1 MNIRLLAGAAA
12 IAAAAVLAYGGYQLL
27 PQGPA
32 LTRSEVI
39 GELDGPPL
47 AAHARADLYRY
58 GERQLLVGTMSKAS
72 WDPAGL
78 ARAQVLDGDE
88 PGLQAL
94 ARGQRAAMAQTGA
107 AGGGQGKAGAPDP
120 AVSAFAA
127 SGARSL
133 VYSGD
138 GTGVFTLRASI
149 AADAGAGLVG
159 TPQGRTLFLVTEA
172 LHRSGPDQPQAA
184 GGVFR
189 SEDQG
194 LRWSY
199 DAQVA
204 LGAPERR
211 ALFLSETRAVALEP
225 REGDERLLYTEDGA
239 RRWQAA
245 TIMEQVWPDA
255 GAYGKAFDAQAERTR
270 GLGQADR
277 LAYRWSLYPL
287 GETQAVGWSWRV
299 RVKTGTDAPQ
309 LIETRRFE
317 IAFQDGAPPAF
328 RIQQAAAPA
337 PFQDAFAA
345 PRTDASGALRQAS
358 GGQIYQLDPASR
370 EWHGVAAAPLLRGA
384 PSRIGRAWFGREGWM
399 VLACAE
405 FLFSPDGG
413 TCAYFHTRDQ
423 GRNWR
428 PFQLSPGQEDGLLG
442 LDEAGEGVLTLALRE
457 GRTAILR
464 YPLD

>member
-1 MNIRLLAGAAA
+1 M
-12 IAAAAVLAYGGYQLL
+12 
-27 PQGPA
+27 
-32 LTRSEVI
+32 I

-78 ARAQVLDGDE
+78 ARAQVLDADE

-107 AGGGQGKAGAPDP
+107 VDGRQAQADAPDP

-149 AADAGAGLVG
+149 AADAGAGLVS

-172 LHRSGPDQPQAA
+172 LHRSGSDQPQAA

-211 ALFLSETRAVALEP
+211 ALFLSETRAVALES
-225 REGDERLLYTEDGA
+225 RDGGERLLYTEDGA

-277 LAYRWSLYPL
+277 LEYRWSLYPL

-299 RVKTGTDAPQ
+299 RVQTGAQAPQ

-328 RIQQAAAPA
+328 RIQQAAARRRSRTRQAHPVLTPAARCARRRAARSISWTRRPGNGMAWPPRLLRACPVVSAGPGSGARAGWCWPA
-337 PFQDAFAA
+337 PSCCSRPTAA
-345 PRTDASGALRQAS
+345 PAPISIPVTRAATGGRSSCRPARKRDCSALTK
-358 GGQIYQLDPASR
+358 PA
-370 EWHGVAAAPLLRGA
+370 
-384 PSRIGRAWFGREGWM
+384 RA
-399 VLACAE
+399 C
-405 FLFSPDGG
+405 
-413 TCAYFHTRDQ
+413 
-423 GRNWR
+423 
-428 PFQLSPGQEDGLLG
+428 
-442 LDEAGEGVLTLALRE
+442 
-457 GRTAILR
+457 
-464 YPLD
+464 

>member
-1 MNIRLLAGAAA
+1 M
-12 IAAAAVLAYGGYQLL
+12 
-27 PQGPA
+27 
-32 LTRSEVI
+32 
-39 GELDGPPL
+39 
-47 AAHARADLYRY
+47 
-58 GERQLLVGTMSKAS
+58 
-72 WDPAGL
+72 
-78 ARAQVLDGDE
+78 
-88 PGLQAL
+88 
-94 ARGQRAAMAQTGA
+94 
-107 AGGGQGKAGAPDP
+107 
-120 AVSAFAA
+120 
-127 SGARSL
+127 
-133 VYSGD
+133 
-138 GTGVFTLRASI
+138 
-149 AADAGAGLVG
+149 
-159 TPQGRTLFLVTEA
+159 
-172 LHRSGPDQPQAA
+172 
-184 GGVFR
+184 
-189 SEDQG
+189 
-194 LRWSY
+194 RWSY
-199 DAQVA
+199 DAGIA

-370 EWHGVAAAPLLRGA
+370 NGMAWPPR
-384 PSRIGRAWFGREGWM
+384 PCWGRAQPYRPGLVRARGLDGAGLRRVS
-399 VLACAE
+399 VLARRRHLR
-405 FLFSPDGG
+405 LFP
-413 TCAYFHTRDQ
+413 
-423 GRNWR
+423 
-428 PFQLSPGQEDGLLG
+428 
-442 LDEAGEGVLTLALRE
+442 
-457 GRTAILR
+457 
-464 YPLD
+464 YP

>member
-1 MNIRLLAGAAA
+1 
-12 IAAAAVLAYGGYQLL
+12 
-27 PQGPA
+27 
-32 LTRSEVI
+32 
-39 GELDGPPL
+39 
-47 AAHARADLYRY
+47 
-58 GERQLLVGTMSKAS
+58 MSKAS

-78 ARAQVLDGDE
+78 ARAQVLDADE

-107 AGGGQGKAGAPDP
+107 VDGGQAQADAPDP

-149 AADAGAGLVG
+149 AADAGAGLVS

-172 LHRSGPDQPQAA
+172 LHRSGSDQPQAA
-184 GGVFR
+184 GGSFVPRTRGCAGPTMPR
-189 SEDQG
+189 S
-194 LRWSY
+194 RWGARTARAVPQR
-199 DAQVA
+199 DAGG
-204 LGAPERR
+204 GAGIARRRR
-211 ALFLSETRAVALEP
+211 A
-225 REGDERLLYTEDGA
+225 LLYTEDGA

-277 LAYRWSLYPL
+277 LEYRWSLYPL

-299 RVKTGTDAPQ
+299 RVQTGAQAPQ

-337 PFQDAFAA
+337 PFQDASGASRA
-345 PRTDASGALRQAS
+345 DAGGALRQAS
-358 GGQIYQLDPASR
+358 GGQIYQLDPASGNGMAWPPR
-370 EWHGVAAAPLLRGA
+370 PCCGHAQSYRPGLVRARGLDGAGLRRAA
-384 PSRIGRAWFGREGWM
+384 
-399 VLACAE
+399 VLARRRHLR
-405 FLFSPDGG
+405 LFP
-413 TCAYFHTRDQ
+413 
-423 GRNWR
+423 
-428 PFQLSPGQEDGLLG
+428 
-442 LDEAGEGVLTLALRE
+442 
-457 GRTAILR
+457 
-464 YPLD
+464 YP

>member
-1 MNIRLLAGAAA
+1 
-12 IAAAAVLAYGGYQLL
+12 
-27 PQGPA
+27 
-32 LTRSEVI
+32 
-39 GELDGPPL
+39 
-47 AAHARADLYRY
+47 
-58 GERQLLVGTMSKAS
+58 MSKAS

-94 ARGQRAAMAQTGA
+94 ARGSAPRWRRQARPAGAGQGRSAGSGRVRLRGQRRAAW
-107 AGGGQGKAGAPDP
+107 
-120 AVSAFAA
+120 
-127 SGARSL
+127 
-133 VYSGD
+133 
-138 GTGVFTLRASI
+138 SI
-149 AADAGAGLVG
+149 AATAPGFSRCAPRSPPTPAPAWSARRKAALVPGDRGAASV
-159 TPQGRTLFLVTEA
+159 R
-172 LHRSGPDQPQAA
+172 PDQPQAA

-204 LGAPERR
+204 LGAPNGARCSSARR
-211 ALFLSETRAVALEP
+211 ARWRWNHERATSGCSIP
-225 REGDERLLYTEDGA
+225 RMARGA
-239 RRWQAA
+239 GRRRPSWSR
-245 TIMEQVWPDA
+245 WPDA

-345 PRTDASGALRQAS
+345 PGRTPAVRCARRRAARYISWTRRPGNGMAWPPRLLRARPAVSAGPGSGARA
-358 GGQIYQLDPASR
+358 GWCWPAPSFCSR
-370 EWHGVAAAPLLRGA
+370 PTAAPA
-384 PSRIGRAWFGREGWM
+384 PISIPVTRAATGGRSSCRPARKTDCSAWTRPAR
-399 VLACAE
+399 AC
-405 FLFSPDGG
+405 
-413 TCAYFHTRDQ
+413 
-423 GRNWR
+423 
-428 PFQLSPGQEDGLLG
+428 
-442 LDEAGEGVLTLALRE
+442 
-457 GRTAILR
+457 
-464 YPLD
+464 